1 MDSGISHRQMDEWIC
16 GFQMHDTCAPRG
28 CRGSGLLGGVTPET
42 DCQALS
48 PEIPIQEEVVDSWN
62 SYFILF
68 LKKKKKVFFFFF

>member
-1 MDSGISHRQMDEWIC
+1 MDEWIC

-68 LKKKKKVFFFFF
+68 KKKKKKVFFFFLNVDHF